1 MSNLLSGRKKYQLQR
16 SMKTLPQIHRLY
28 SRQRVVSGHK
38 QRKNKQQLSPQLS
51 MKGYIY
57 DRKGYPRHFEN
68 ISNQQHTSHYFMS
81 NNTQQR
87 LEQHLFFF
95 FVFRVWTIRRGQLY
109 WSLGNGPTC
118 NSCTDV
124 YAMCLRSL
132 LLLLLWIGSVLA
144 IQRQCQPCQTFF
156 VCSSGNLW
164 SWDSVNNDGVW
175 LVPNSHIRRKT
186 VFFYVPP

>member
-1 MSNLLSGRKKYQLQR
+1 
-16 SMKTLPQIHRLY
+16 
-28 SRQRVVSGHK
+28 
-38 QRKNKQQLSPQLS
+38 

-95 FVFRVWTIRRGQLY
+95 VFRVWTIRRGQLY
-109 WSLGNGPTC
+109 WPLGNGPTC

-124 YAMCLRSL
+124 HAMCLRSL
-132 LLLLLWIGSVLA
+132 LLWINSVLA
-144 IQRQCQPCQTFF
+144 IQRQCQPCQRFF
-156 VCSSGNLW
+156 ACSSGNLW

-175 LVPNSHIRRKT
+175 LVPNSQGVPYTKKNCFLLCASLMCIYIYICIMYRCARTSLTLTRVSFRFSRKEEQ
-186 VFFYVPP
+186 VNWRQVVYKQY